1 MADPLS
7 NLRNYSHPNI
17 IDAYDAFLTQPEIL
31 STLKVDCF
39 LQFGQIP
46 VSKRVLQLIARNP
59 EAEYIQVDSA
69 LDYRNPSQTTTQI
82 IQAEPA
88 LFVKQFNLQLLVK
101 GTQAVARLSA
111 LHAP

>member
-7 NLRNYSHPNI
+7 NLRNFSHPNI

-46 VSKRVLQLIARNP
+46 VSKRVLQLISHNSQ
-59 EAEYIQVDSA
+59 AEYIQVDSA
-69 LDYRNPSQTTTQI
+69 LDYRNPSQTTTQV
-82 IQAEPA
+82 IQADA
-88 LFVKQFNLQLLVK
+88 
-101 GTQAVARLSA
+101 
-111 LHAP
+111 APFL